1 METGDGKRNSLIMK
15 ANDEL
20 KRSIRDVLDSQGVA
34 VLSTRGEDF
43 PHACLVAFTFSQ
55 DLDLI
60 VFATSRSSRKY
71 DNIKQDHRA
80 SILVDTRIN
89 AEDDFHKASVV
100 SANGFI
106 HELSGSDAA
115 KLGKQFLD
123 RHPYLE
129 EFLAAPTTALM
140 GMKVASYALVSR
152 FQNVVILEMESGP
165 SR

>member
-1 METGDGKRNSLIMK
+1 MK
-15 ANDEL
+15 KSTDL
-20 KRSIRDVLDSQGVA
+20 KRSIRDVLRSQGVA
-34 VLSTRGEDF
+34 VLSTRGEEF
-43 PHACLVAFTFSQ
+43 PHACLVAFAFSPE
-55 DLDLI
+55 LDLI

-71 DNIKQDHRA
+71 DNIMQDQRA
-80 SILVDTRIN
+80 SILVDTRTN

-106 HELSGSDAA
+106 DELSGSNAG

-129 EFLAAPTTALM
+129 EFLEAPTTALM
-140 GMKVASYALVSR
+140 GMRVASYALVSR

-165 SR
+165 PR